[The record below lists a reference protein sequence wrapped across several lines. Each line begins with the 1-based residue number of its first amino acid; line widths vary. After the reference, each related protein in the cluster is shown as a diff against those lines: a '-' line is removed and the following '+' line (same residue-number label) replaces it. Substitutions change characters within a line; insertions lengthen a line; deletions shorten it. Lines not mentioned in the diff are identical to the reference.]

1 MPKEGTL
8 YNPPTFPT
16 WRNVVWRA
24 AFIIGLLLIA
34 TTAMWYEE
42 GLIDHRKNEPPGFFD
57 TLYFIIV
64 SITTVGYGDIT
75 PVKTAT
81 RVTDALLLTPI
92 RLIVIFTLFGTAYQ
106 FVFRRFQEE
115 FRLKQIVDKLDRHT
129 ILCGFGGTN
138 SAVAAELLLQG
149 TPKDHIIV
157 IETSETALQA
167 ATAMGIAA
175 IRGDATKEGVLK
187 TVAIERAAH
196 VIISAGRDDT
206 SVLIA
211 LTAQDLNPDCHIIAM
226 CHEAENVKLL
236 QRSGARTI
244 VSSATAGGNLMAAA
258 TRRPHLAEVMKD
270 LLSVGGAL
278 RMDER
283 SVRPEEAGKHPR
295 VLPGISVLRVYRGKD
310 RFDCTDFPKLESG
323 DVIVFA
329 AGGNGELRI
338 KN

>member
-1 MPKEGTL
+1 MAWKGIL

-16 WRNVVWRA
+16 WRNVAIRGSVIVA
-24 AFIIGLLLIA
+24 LLLVA

-42 GLIDHRKNEPPGFFD
+42 GLIDHRKNEPPGYFD

-75 PVKTAT
+75 PVETRT

-92 RLIVIFTLFGTAYQ
+92 RLVVIFTLFGTAYQ
-106 FVFRRFQEE
+106 LVFRRFQEGY
-115 FRLKQIVDKLDRHT
+115 RLKRIVEKLDRHT

-138 SAVAAELLLQG
+138 SAVASELLLQG
-149 TPKDHIIV
+149 TPADQIIV
-157 IETSETALQA
+157 VESNETALQA
-167 ATAMGIAA
+167 ATAMGFAA
-175 IRGDATKEGVLK
+175 IKGDATKEGVLK

-283 SVRPEEAGKHPR
+283 TVRPEEIGKHPDE
-295 VLPGISVLRVYRGKD
+295 LPGISVLRVYRGKE
-310 RFDCTDFPKLESG
+310 RFHNGDFPDLKPG
-323 DVIVFA
+323 DVLVYV
-329 AGGNGELRI
+329 AGGHEE
-338 KN
+338 

>member
-1 MPKEGTL
+1 MARKGIL
-8 YNPPTFPT
+8 YKPPTFPT
-16 WRNVVWRA
+16 WRNVAIRGGV
-24 AFIIGLLLIA
+24 IVGLLLFA
-34 TTAMWYEE
+34 TTAMWWEG
-42 GLIDHRKNEPPGFFD
+42 GLIDDKTGKPPGYFD
-57 TLYFIIV
+57 CLYFIIV

-75 PVKTAT
+75 PVRTIT

-92 RLIVIFTLFGTAYQ
+92 RLVVIFTLFGTAYQ

-115 FRLKQIVDKLDRHT
+115 YRLKHLVEKLDRHT

-138 SAVAAELLLQG
+138 SAVASELLLQG
-149 TPKDHIIV
+149 TPADQIV
-157 IETSETALQA
+157 VVESNEMALQA
-167 ATAMGIAA
+167 ATAMGFAA
-175 IRGDATKEGVLK
+175 IKGDATKEGVLK

-211 LTAQDLNPDCHIIAM
+211 LTAQDLNPECHIIAM

-236 QRSGARTI
+236 QRSGAKTI

-270 LLSVGGAL
+270 LLSVGGEL

-283 SVRPEEAGKHPR
+283 TVRPEEVGKNPAE
-295 VLPGISVLRVYRGKD
+295 LAGISVLRVYRGKE
-310 RFDCTDFPKLESG
+310 RFHSTNFPSLKPG
-323 DVIVFA
+323 DVLVYVSA
-329 AGGNGELRI
+329 GNG
-338 KN
+338 K

>member
-1 MPKEGTL
+1 MAREGSL

-16 WRNVVWRA
+16 WRNVAIRGSMIV
-24 AFIIGLLLIA
+24 GLLLIA
-34 TTAMWYEE
+34 TTAMWWEE
-42 GLIDHRKNEPPGFFD
+42 GLVIHKTGQPPGFFD
-57 TLYFIIV
+57 TLYFIIIT
-64 SITTVGYGDIT
+64 ITTVGYGDIT
-75 PVKTAT
+75 PDRTIT
-81 RVTDALLLTPI
+81 RLTDAFLLTPI
-92 RLIVIFTLFGTAYQ
+92 RLVVIFTLFGTAYQ

-115 FRLKQIVDKLDRHT
+115 YRLKHIIEKLNRHT
-129 ILCGFGGTN
+129 ILCGFGGTG
-138 SAVAAELLLQG
+138 SAVANELLLQG
-149 TPKDHIIV
+149 TPPDQIIV
-157 IETSETALQA
+157 VDTDEIALQA
-167 ATAMGIAA
+167 ATAMNLAA
-175 IRGDATKEGVLK
+175 IKGDATKEGVLK

-283 SVRPEEAGKHPR
+283 TVRPEEVGKHPHD
-295 VLPGISVLRVYRGKD
+295 LPGICVLRVFRGTD
-310 RFDCTDFPKLESG
+310 HFDGVAFPALESG
-323 DVIVFA
+323 DVLVYVA
-329 AGGNGELRI
+329 SENNEASD
-338 KN
+338 